1 MPPWLNRARA
11 MRSPLRAHAGTSAR
25 MRKRYRWSGV
35 PKRCWA
41 VRSSV
46 RTKGLAKPWLPRL
59 RLPDPKKRT
68 SEAMFKEFG
77 QIANLMQQLPR
88 IKGEMEKL
96 QQRMGQLVAEGDAG
110 AGMVR
115 VRINGRYEVLAVQLT
130 DEALRGNDRE
140 MV

>member
-1 MPPWLNRARA
+1 
-11 MRSPLRAHAGTSAR
+11 
-25 MRKRYRWSGV
+25 
-35 PKRCWA
+35 
-41 VRSSV
+41 
-46 RTKGLAKPWLPRL
+46 
-59 RLPDPKKRT
+59 
-68 SEAMFKEFG
+68 MFKEFG

-115 VRINGRYEVLAVQLT
+115 VRINGRYEILAVQLT

-140 MV
+140 MIEDLIKAATNQAIGKVRELVAEETGKMATGLGLPAGMNLPGLT